1 MQTQVEERRKVRSSQ
16 ARTAAAL
23 LLERIAATHALTA
36 LALCDEQGLVVVST
50 GNAELSEVLAA
61 YAPLMT
67 RALDAI
73 SRARLLDSLGEQVPS
88 LQLDRVSVRPFT
100 LEDEQLFVVAVGDL
114 GAGKDVAVCR
124 ALTGCIRILSE
135 KKG

>member
-1 MQTQVEERRKVRSSQ
+1 MQTQVEERRKARSSQ
-16 ARTAAAL
+16 ARTAASL
-23 LLERIAATHALTA
+23 LLERIAATHALTS
-36 LALCDEQGLVVVST
+36 LALCDEQGLVVVAT
-50 GNAELSEVLAA
+50 GNTEMAEVLAA

-67 RALDAI
+67 RTLDAI
-73 SRARLLDSLGEQVPS
+73 SRARLLDSIGDHMPS

-100 LEDEQLFVVAVGDL
+100 LEEEQLFVVAVGDL

-135 KKG
+135 RQD